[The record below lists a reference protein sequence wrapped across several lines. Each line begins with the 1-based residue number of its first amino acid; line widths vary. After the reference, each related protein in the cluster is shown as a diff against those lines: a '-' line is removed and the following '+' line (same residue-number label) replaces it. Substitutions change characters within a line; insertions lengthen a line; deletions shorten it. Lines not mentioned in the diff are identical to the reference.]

1 MATVS
6 ENIRDIVHGLFQD
19 LVVHSDPHAQDLH
32 CSGLRPGQF
41 IATCL
46 CFLLGGGLLVLAQSF
61 WGLLVA
67 SSAQTI
73 YPPSEPISTK
83 KDSLGSYEG
92 TMPKQHLVQSQLLSM
107 EDMGS
112 LGMDSHDAA
121 QVAKSPM
128 NSIAD
133 TDMGDSVDL
142 ALSQDSADTN
152 YDPYGDSEPE
162 EAYAVSQRL
171 SDRLHGWSQH
181 RRMQGREHYEL
192 MAMEAR
198 RITESPLHE
207 QQTAT
212 HSPPHQS
219 VRKARSFADMTI
231 SASLKCRN
239 ADLSLDQIC
248 RRRSSTLR
256 PASEFMLCDESTTDM
271 KSVALGS
278 LLSPSQ
284 TPLRRSISHHTQ
296 QEEQQCELRQ
306 SMDHCI
312 CMQSGSRHC
321 RYESLGQHLR
331 PCPSG
336 REATVVVSATV
347 ETAAT
352 TIRGTLPDTLS
363 TDYRSD
369 SSCKKGPSCC
379 STLCDSRSNLHSQ
392 SVRPAR
398 HHRKSCSALPSSA
411 SDSFSSPV
419 VYHSQ
424 TPKPIKAAA
433 QQSSHKESL
442 KAVNSPQSNS
452 NPSAFQ
458 TISTDTSPC
467 SSSPR
472 HRSNLRASLLALSPK
487 SLTRGPTRSYSQ
499 PSLRRNNSKSSLYPA
514 SIKPLSSTL
523 ALNMNS
529 SAGPK
534 ESRAG
539 KSSPAVSSTALAHH
553 KGLAEQAYRSISS
566 GLDEEQLNGNLEAAL
581 QLYRHGIRDMQLAL
595 KIIFTTE
602 AERNKAAPLNVKM
615 KSNMVQIQERA
626 RNLAVSVSD
635 LRVARSRQN
644 EKPISPR
651 TSQSNSRPSP
661 SATPATNSSA
671 VSRHS
676 KFESSESKAMAH
688 LILNEII
695 VNKPNVLWEDIVGLD
710 AAKRALREI
719 VVLPNL
725 RPELFT
731 GLRAPA
737 RGVLLFGPPG
747 TGKTMLAKA
756 VANES
761 KATFFSISASTL
773 TSKYFGEGEKMVRSL
788 FEMAKQL
795 QPSVIFVDEIDS
807 ILTER
812 SESEHEA
819 SRRLKT
825 EFLLQFDGIGSSSD
839 DRVLVL
845 AASNR
850 PQELDEAALRRLVK
864 RIYIPLPEAS
874 TRSALIKHLLG
885 NHKHSLTD
893 SDIRRLVGAS
903 AGYSGSD
910 LTAVAREASLG
921 PIRSLGDKLLSTPTE
936 DIRGI
941 TLADFTQALKII
953 RPSVSLS
960 TLQIFESWNQE
971 KGTAGA

>member
-1 MATVS
+1 
-6 ENIRDIVHGLFQD
+6 
-19 LVVHSDPHAQDLH
+19 
-32 CSGLRPGQF
+32 
-41 IATCL
+41 
-46 CFLLGGGLLVLAQSF
+46 
-61 WGLLVA
+61 
-67 SSAQTI
+67 
-73 YPPSEPISTK
+73 
-83 KDSLGSYEG
+83 
-92 TMPKQHLVQSQLLSM
+92 
-107 EDMGS
+107 
-112 LGMDSHDAA
+112 
-121 QVAKSPM
+121 
-128 NSIAD
+128 
-133 TDMGDSVDL
+133 
-142 ALSQDSADTN
+142 
-152 YDPYGDSEPE
+152 
-162 EAYAVSQRL
+162 
-171 SDRLHGWSQH
+171 
-181 RRMQGREHYEL
+181 
-192 MAMEAR
+192 
-198 RITESPLHE
+198 
-207 QQTAT
+207 
-212 HSPPHQS
+212 
-219 VRKARSFADMTI
+219 
-231 SASLKCRN
+231 
-239 ADLSLDQIC
+239 
-248 RRRSSTLR
+248 
-256 PASEFMLCDESTTDM
+256 
-271 KSVALGS
+271 
-278 LLSPSQ
+278 
-284 TPLRRSISHHTQ
+284 
-296 QEEQQCELRQ
+296 
-306 SMDHCI
+306 
-312 CMQSGSRHC
+312 
-321 RYESLGQHLR
+321 
-331 PCPSG
+331 
-336 REATVVVSATV
+336 
-347 ETAAT
+347 
-352 TIRGTLPDTLS
+352 
-363 TDYRSD
+363 
-369 SSCKKGPSCC
+369 
-379 STLCDSRSNLHSQ
+379 
-392 SVRPAR
+392 
-398 HHRKSCSALPSSA
+398 
-411 SDSFSSPV
+411 
-419 VYHSQ
+419 
-424 TPKPIKAAA
+424 
-433 QQSSHKESL
+433 
-442 KAVNSPQSNS
+442 
-452 NPSAFQ
+452 
-458 TISTDTSPC
+458 
-467 SSSPR
+467 
-472 HRSNLRASLLALSPK
+472 
-487 SLTRGPTRSYSQ
+487 
-499 PSLRRNNSKSSLYPA
+499 
-514 SIKPLSSTL
+514 
-523 ALNMNS
+523 MNS

-725 RPELFT
+725 RPEL
-731 GLRAPA
+731 
-737 RGVLLFGPPG
+737 LL
-747 TGKTMLAKA
+747 A

-795 QPSVIFVDEIDS
+795 QPSVIFVGKSAAGNVILPPSRTIELVYGTDRVVSFFFVDEIDS

>member
-1 MATVS
+1 MSMFSVGRRATGAGT
-6 ENIRDIVHGLFQD
+6 E
-19 LVVHSDPHAQDLH
+19 
-32 CSGLRPGQF
+32 
-41 IATCL
+41 
-46 CFLLGGGLLVLAQSF
+46 FL
-61 WGLLVA
+61 GLLVA

-107 EDMGS
+107 EDTDS

-306 SMDHCI
+306 GMDHCI

-331 PCPSG
+331 SCPSG

-458 TISTDTSPC
+458 TISTDTSSC

-499 PSLRRNNSKSSLYPA
+499 PLLRRNNSKSSLYPA

-539 KSSPAVSSTALAHH
+539 KSSPAVSSTAPAHH

-773 TSKYFGEGEKMVRSL
+773 TSKYVIGEGEKMVRSL

-795 QPSVIFVDEIDS
+795 QPSVIFVGKS
-807 ILTER
+807 AAGNVILPP
-812 SESEHEA
+812 
-819 SRRLKT
+819 SRTIELVYGTDR
-825 EFLLQFDGIGSSSD
+825 FDGIGSSSD

-910 LTAVAREASLG
+910 LTAV
-921 PIRSLGDKLLSTPTE
+921 E